1 MHKSRISLRYL
12 SLYLSSYFIHSNLL
26 RLYPLYILFSLKGI
40 YNPDPGS
47 SSYSDGVATSL
58 IAWHGF
64 FSSFL

>member
-1 MHKSRISLRYL
+1 MHKSCISLRNL
-12 SLYLSSYFIHSNLL
+12 SLYLSSYFIHPNPL
-26 RLYPLYILFSLKGI
+26 RLYPLYILLGPKGI

-47 SSYSDGVATSL
+47 SLYSDGVAASL